1 MQDLFPNGIGHYLVG
16 GLLVGAGIG
25 LVHLLTGR
33 IAGVSSFLTAA
44 QSWWSRREFFRSPVM
59 LDERTWKGVLV
70 VGLILG
76 AALHAAVLGG
86 QFVTEVQWWRLLVG
100 GVLVGLGT
108 RTSRGC
114 TSGHG
119 ICGVSA
125 LAPPSMTATAIFMA
139 VAFITAWLVGQAGV
153 TP

>member
-1 MQDLFPNGIGHYLVG
+1 MGDFFPNGIEHYLVG

-25 LVHLLTGR
+25 LIHLLTGR

-44 QSWWSRREFFRSPVM
+44 QSWWSRRVFFRSPVM
-59 LDERTWKGVLV
+59 FDERVWKGVLV
-70 VGLILG
+70 LGLIVG
-76 AALHAAVLGG
+76 AALHTALIGG
-86 QFVTEVQWWRLLVG
+86 QFVTEVQSWRLLVG
-100 GVLVGLGT
+100 GLLVGLGT
-108 RTSRGC
+108 RTARGC

-125 LAPPSMTATAIFMA
+125 LAPPSLTATAIFMA
-139 VAFITAWLVGQAGV
+139 AAFVTAWLVAQTGV